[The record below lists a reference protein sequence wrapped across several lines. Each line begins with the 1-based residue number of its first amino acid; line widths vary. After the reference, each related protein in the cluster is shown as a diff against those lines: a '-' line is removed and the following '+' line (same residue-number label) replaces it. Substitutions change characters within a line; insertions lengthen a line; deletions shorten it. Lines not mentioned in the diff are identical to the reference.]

1 MSAECWVHFSVEP
14 AGWYSR
20 SERKLSVSEKKTDVT
35 TDCTKPRRYRSL
47 NQEVT
52 FRVLVTALTVNTQ
65 FHSQLLHM
73 LTEVTVYKL
82 SECLLNQ
89 YHLSCRFS
97 YFQLAASA
105 MKCVT
110 VDIFG
115 CLPACII
122 MNFIL
127 HTFHFSICVS
137 LEHSSCNLLNPLCLL
152 WSN

>member
-14 AGWYSR
+14 DGWYSR
-20 SERKLSVSEKKTDVT
+20 SERKLSVSEKKTDIT
-35 TDCTKPRRYRSL
+35 TDWTKPRSYSSL

-52 FRVLVTALTVNTQ
+52 FSFLVIALTLNTP

-82 SECLLNQ
+82 SECLLKQ
-89 YHLSCRFS
+89 YHLSCIFS

-105 MKCVT
+105 IKVT
-110 VDIFG
+110 VNMFG
-115 CLPACII
+115 CLPTCII

-137 LEHSSCNLLNPLCLL
+137 LEHSSCNLLNLLCLL